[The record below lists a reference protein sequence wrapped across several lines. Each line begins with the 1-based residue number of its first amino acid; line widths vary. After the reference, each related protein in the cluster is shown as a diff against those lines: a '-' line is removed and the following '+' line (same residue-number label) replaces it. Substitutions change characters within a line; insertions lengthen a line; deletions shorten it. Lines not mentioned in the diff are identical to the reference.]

1 MDAATLIKYA
11 LAIQGISALDVKFDP
26 PDGRIAVRYINRDGA
41 GAKEITFAELSNLLT
56 TSNLRPPEAPPG

>member
-1 MDAATLIKYA
+1 MDVATLIKYA

-26 PDGRIAVRYINRDGA
+26 PDGRIAVRYSNRA
-41 GAKEITFAELSNLLT
+41 GPQTTEITFAELSNLT